1 MRTTYR
7 IKVKSLRG
15 EAMFEYYAPTH
26 PQESEVVYYRD
37 KHYIVC
43 LVGHVLKTTVDGN
56 GESTTLD
63 FIELEVT
70 SGR

>member
-1 MRTTYR
+1 MKTLYK

-15 EAMFEYYAPTH
+15 EDLFQYYAPTH
-26 PQESEVVYYRD
+26 PEESEIVYHRD
-37 KHYIVC
+37 KRYIVC
-43 LVGHVLKTTVDGN
+43 QVGHVLKTTVDGN

-70 SGR
+70 NGR

>member
-1 MRTTYR
+1 MKTIYR
-7 IKVKSLRG
+7 IKVKNLRG
-15 EAMFEYYAPTH
+15 EPLFDYYAPTH
-26 PQESEVVYYRD
+26 PKESEVVYYRD
-37 KHYIVC
+37 KRHIVC

-70 SGR
+70 NG